1 MNSYQVYRYGIVV
14 LANMNSNKVTQLAD
28 HLNAQVMN
36 HKHYTTIETKIDQAH
51 NMNVIISIISMIGV
65 IISLYFILRRLFAIK
80 HGKYMVQRSK
90 VSLYAFIL
98 VMVVFVLISVAI
110 YLLPY
115 FVLGNNSW
123 SFVMTWLPAHA
134 KWALFSFYS
143 CIILI
148 TILLVI
154 IILSQKRTL
163 HSN

>member
-1 MNSYQVYRYGIVV
+1 
-14 LANMNSNKVTQLAD
+14 
-28 HLNAQVMN
+28 
-36 HKHYTTIETKIDQAH
+36 
-51 NMNVIISIISMIGV
+51 
-65 IISLYFILRRLFAIK
+65 SLYFILRRLFAIK